1 MHVNALI
8 QWSMSAGGGASVQ
21 YRRSWS
27 CERERFPGRQL
38 SVSLPHLR
46 LAATWDNG
54 VEHSGFLCFADTE
67 EVTGSNPVAPTSKA
81 LTSGNAPRARGS
93 VRRHRERRPLTVWD
107 EVHGVGS
114 SILVT
119 GPLTSTFVDPA
130 LSGAG
135 GRGAQRSENALL
147 HSHRRAPGPR
157 GGVRPGR
164 PGSTS
169 VTLPLGDC
177 EPVAPGYHHPWR
189 LVHRSRTSDIR
200 AITTS
205 STASCTTWV
214 RSLTITFI
222 P

>member
-1 MHVNALI
+1 MRSWPSPAPRPPAPSA
-8 QWSMSAGGGASVQ
+8 QRGPRRPERRARPGPPDGSRGSPAAGGAGVVGSSPA
-21 YRRSWS
+21 
-27 CERERFPGRQL
+27 G
-38 SVSLPHLR
+38 LR
-46 LAATWDNG
+46 AGL
-54 VEHSGFLCFADTE
+54 
-67 EVTGSNPVAPTSKA
+67 VTVAPTP
-81 LTSGNAPRARGS
+81 SGPREARTLPPTRTPSAAG
-93 VRRHRERRPLTVWD
+93 VLTVWD

-135 GRGAQRSENALL
+135 GRGAQQSENVLL
-147 HSHRRAPGPR
+147 HSHRRAPGPQ

-205 STASCTTWV
+205 TTASCTTWV